1 MTVVTLSYGKN
12 GVLKKCEANGH
23 ACFSKKGTDIVCS
36 AVTILLR
43 TSMQVLSHMENVSL
57 VAETAT
63 RGNLAFSVEAKDEN
77 LETEIR
83 LKYAADFIKNGIGSL
98 AKDFPD
104 NVSFREIKAE
114 RE

>member
-1 MTVVTLSYGKN
+1 MTVITLSCGKN

-43 TSMQVLSHMENVSL
+43 TSMQVLSHTEDVSL
-57 VAETAT
+57 IAETST

-83 LKYAADFIKNGIGSL
+83 LKYVADFIRNGIGSL
-98 AKDFPD
+98 AKDFPE
-104 NVSFREIKAE
+104 NVSFYEVEA
-114 RE
+114 